1 VKKER
6 AQGLWDNEEVDTPG
20 VKTMEGEVEG
30 VADVE
35 EIIKR
40 GYYGIQGLRC
50 DVETSI
56 IHIPTSLQVFG
67 NVRRDGCTRV
77 RGQIQPHRQKEE
89 VNALPHGLSE
99 MRISHS

>member
-6 AQGLWDNEEVDTPG
+6 AQGLWDIDEEVDTPG

-40 GYYGIQGLRC
+40 GYYCIQGLRC

-56 IHIPTSLQVFG
+56 THTNNHFRSMEMFVG
-67 NVRRDGCTRV
+67 MDA
-77 RGQIQPHRQKEE
+77 RG
-89 VNALPHGLSE
+89 
-99 MRISHS
+99 

>member
-40 GYYGIQGLRC
+40 
-50 DVETSI
+50 VT
-56 IHIPTSLQVFG
+56 TAF
-67 NVRRDGCTRV
+67 RDC
-77 RGQIQPHRQKEE
+77 
-89 VNALPHGLSE
+89 AA
-99 MRISHS
+99 M

>member
-6 AQGLWDNEEVDTPG
+6 AQGLWDIDEEVDTPG

-40 GYYGIQGLRC
+40 
-50 DVETSI
+50 VT
-56 IHIPTSLQVFG
+56 TAF
-67 NVRRDGCTRV
+67 RDC
-77 RGQIQPHRQKEE
+77 
-89 VNALPHGLSE
+89 AA
-99 MRISHS
+99 M